1 MVLLTIQAA
10 VLIRLTCSVPIG
22 SCDQM
27 KQYGVEYVWFDLIR
41 SEINILSILAKYCTV
56 QVLIVL

>member
-1 MVLLTIQAA
+1 
-10 VLIRLTCSVPIG
+10 
-22 SCDQM
+22 M

-41 SEINILSILAKYCTV
+41 LEINILSILAKYCTV